1 MRYFVRIA
9 YLGCGFHGFQ
19 YQPNRRTVQG
29 ELNRACRDLFGVDCA
44 VTGCSRTDSGVHAE
58 DFCATLDVP
67 DSGAQVPPHAL
78 PRAIAQH
85 LPNDICLFHAEE
97 ADETFHARY
106 DVQDKEYV
114 YRILL
119 SPLRDPFW
127 QGRAWQ
133 FPYPLLI
140 NGLALMQEAGA
151 YLVGKHDFTA
161 YKNDDGTVKNTVRTI
176 TGLQVRKQE
185 NQLLLSVSADGFL
198 YNMVRI
204 ITGTLMDV
212 AVGHMTP
219 QEVFLALASK
229 ERKKSG
235 MTAPP
240 DGLYLHRVTYMRQ
253 PKISV

>member
-1 MRYFVRIA
+1 MRYFVRIS
-9 YLGCGFHGFQ
+9 YLGCSFHGFQ
-19 YQPNRRTVQG
+19 FQPNRRTVQG
-29 ELNRACRDLFGVDCA
+29 ELNRACRELFGVDCA

-67 DSGAQVPPHAL
+67 DSGVRVPPFAL

-85 LPNDICLFHAEE
+85 LPADICLFHAEE

-106 DVQDKEYV
+106 DVREKEYV

-133 FPYPLLI
+133 YPYPLLK
-140 NGLALMQEAGA
+140 NALELMQQAGNA
-151 YLVGKHDFTA
+151 LVGTHDFAA
-161 YKNDDGTVKNTVRTI
+161 YKNDDGTVKNTVRTV
-176 TGLQVRKQE
+176 TAMHVNQE
-185 NQLLLSVSADGFL
+185 GNQLLLSVSADGFL

-212 AVGHMTP
+212 AVGHMTV
-219 QEVFLALASK
+219 EDVVCALKSGQ
-229 ERKKSG
+229 RKKSG
-235 MTAPP
+235 VTAPP
-240 DGLYLHRVTYMRQ
+240 DGLYLHKVTYLR
-253 PKISV
+253 PPSFTD